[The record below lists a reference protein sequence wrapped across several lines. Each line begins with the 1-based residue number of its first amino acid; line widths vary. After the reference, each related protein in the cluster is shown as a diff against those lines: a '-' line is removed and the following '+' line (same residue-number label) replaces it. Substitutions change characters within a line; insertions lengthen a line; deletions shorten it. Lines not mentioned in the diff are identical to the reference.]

1 MPSVSVSSILYDEKF
16 NCRGPIS
23 EADVKQL
30 AALMK
35 ESGLINPLTV
45 RYAYD
50 AGITTHDWHLVAGH
64 RRYLAAKL
72 LGWGG
77 VEVTIVDPCTDEDA
91 YRINLIENMGRKD
104 LHPGQEMEA
113 IIRVYGEK
121 PDIKTVA
128 KELGVGREWVRRR
141 LKINKMPSTI
151 KPYFFDGSL
160 TAFDLSVLIG
170 CPLDEQESLARQLL
184 ADKQIGVGSTET
196 LAKAGRLRRPRGRR
210 EIQQMITTLME
221 HDAHPDGWRC
231 LAWAAGTLSDDE
243 LLDIPE

>member
-16 NCRGPIS
+16 NCRGKIS
-23 EADVKQL
+23 EADVVQL

-72 LGWGG
+72 LGWEGI
-77 VEVTIVDPCTDEDA
+77 EVTIVDPCTDEDA
-91 YRINLIENMGRKD
+91 YRINLIENMGRRD
-104 LHPGQEMEA
+104 LHPGQELEA
-113 IIRVYGEK
+113 ILRVYGEK
-121 PDIKTVA
+121 PNIKEVA
-128 KELGVGREWVRRR
+128 KDLGVGPEWVRRR
-141 LKINKMPSTI
+141 LKISKLPSTI

-184 ADKQIGVGSTET
+184 ADKQQGMTSTDS
-196 LAKAGRLRRPRGRR
+196 LANAGKVLHRRGKK
-210 EIQQMITTLME
+210 EIEQMITTLME
-221 HDAHPDGWRC
+221 RNINPSGWRA
-231 LAWAAGTLSDDE
+231 LAWAAGSLSDDE
-243 LLDIPE
+243 LLDNPE